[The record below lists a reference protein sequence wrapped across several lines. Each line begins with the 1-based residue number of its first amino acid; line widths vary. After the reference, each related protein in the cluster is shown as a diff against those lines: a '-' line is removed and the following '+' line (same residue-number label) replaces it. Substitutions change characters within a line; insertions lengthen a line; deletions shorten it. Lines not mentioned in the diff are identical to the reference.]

1 MDATTKPS
9 HRKWDMIAGLALAG
23 ALLTI
28 VIVDRVLGP
37 TGAEIVFIVDQ
48 RPVMKSLR
56 LAIRDRC
63 LKTAK
68 SLQDQ
73 GMHCRFAVIPFGG
86 ERSHLPMVELTSDL
100 NVFRNQFEAAP
111 GDAAPIDDTAVRAME
126 RALKWTYREGE
137 PVIFYLISA
146 TPCANAD
153 EVRDVANH
161 LGQRGIVTFIQAGEE
176 AQTACQPLL
185 DIGGRFITFEGKV
198 SKSTATSAK
207 TRTRA
212 ASLVA
217 KLSSQNEVPFPVD
230 GLIYSARTS
239 ANRME
244 IVEKGGGTKESEKAV
259 ADGLD
264 WLARHQAD
272 DGHWSDHGK
281 CEKGNICPAGN
292 FLRGATHAETGLA
305 ILAFQAGGYYDFN
318 GKSNERPEAER
329 YSQVVQ
335 RGLDWLVEHQGE
347 DGRWFG
353 PVATWYEH
361 GMAMFA
367 MTEACAVAYANRREP
382 NPRYLYAAKKAIKF
396 LEDHQYEQGG
406 WQYAIDSRGTG
417 DTSVSGW
424 QALALKSALEAEI
437 PVAPET
443 MSRVKYFFEQSW
455 NPNTGETQYMP
466 KYGSATP
473 LTTAVGLI
481 VQHFIAKSPDSTIAV
496 KSAEFLTPKA
506 AAGIGRTGD
515 FYTLYNCNLA
525 MFLAGEDVWTNW
537 NGAVRDEI
545 IKRQITTGCARGSWI
560 NNYGRTLDT
569 AWAILA
575 LEVYY
580 RYSPGYVPKREFDL
594 SQ

>member
-1 MDATTKPS
+1 MDTTTKPS
-9 HRKWDMIAGLALAG
+9 YRKRDAIAGLALVG
-23 ALLTI
+23 ALITI
-28 VIVDRVLGP
+28 VIVDRVVGP
-37 TGAEIVFIVDQ
+37 KGAEIVFIVDQ

-56 LAIRDRC
+56 GAIRDRC
-63 LKTAK
+63 LETAK
-68 SLQDQ
+68 SLHGQ
-73 GMHCRFAVIPFGG
+73 GMQCRFAVIPFGG
-86 ERSHLPMVELTSDL
+86 QRSYLPSVELTDDL
-100 NVFRNQFEAAP
+100 KVFHDQFEAVP
-111 GDAAPIDDTAVRAME
+111 GEAAPLDDTAVSAIE
-126 RALKWTYREGE
+126 RALKWNYREGE

-153 EVRDVANH
+153 EVRDVANQ

-176 AQTACQPLL
+176 AQAACQPLL
-185 DIGGRFITFEGKV
+185 DIGGRFITFDGKE
-198 SKSTATSAK
+198 SEITASSAK
-207 TRTRA
+207 TGTRA

-217 KLSSQNEVPFPVD
+217 KLSSQAGVQFAVA
-230 GLIYSARTS
+230 GLYSARTS
-239 ANRME
+239 VKRME
-244 IVEKGGGTKESEKAV
+244 IVEKGGGTKESEDAV
-259 ADGLD
+259 AAGLN

-272 DGHWSDHGK
+272 DGHWSDHRK
-281 CEKGNICPAGN
+281 CEEGNICPAWN

-361 GMAMFA
+361 GIATFA

-382 NPRYLYAAKKAIKF
+382 NPRYLYAATKAIKF

-437 PVAPET
+437 PVAPEA

-560 NNYGRTLDT
+560 DSYGRTLDT

-580 RYSPGYVPKREFDL
+580 RYSPSYVPNHEH
-594 SQ
+594 